1 LYEYRYIHSFVKL
14 LIHSTDIIFLMNKR
28 ETTTIATFATKALV
42 IIAAVAVGLFSTNAA
57 LAQGNQTMA
66 GGGSNATAGGG
77 GSSSSGNTTSA
88 ASGGNMTSSGN
99 ATK

>member
-1 LYEYRYIHSFVKL
+1 
-14 LIHSTDIIFLMNKR
+14 MNKR
-28 ETTTIATFATKALV
+28 ETTTIATFAAIALV
-42 IIAAVAVGLFSTNAA
+42 IIAGVAVGLFSTNAA
-57 LAQGNQTMA
+57 LAQGNQTMV
-66 GGGSNATAGGG
+66 GGGSNATAGDGG